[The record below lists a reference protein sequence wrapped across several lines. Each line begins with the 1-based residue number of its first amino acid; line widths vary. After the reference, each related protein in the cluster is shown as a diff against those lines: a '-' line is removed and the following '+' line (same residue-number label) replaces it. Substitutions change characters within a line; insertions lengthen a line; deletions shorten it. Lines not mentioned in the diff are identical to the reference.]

1 MNEEYEGL
9 EEEIC
14 VNCNSVIYGS
24 YRHCP
29 FCGEIW
35 YVRVQQ
41 KDQDINAGE

>member
-1 MNEEYEGL
+1 MNEEY

-14 VNCNSVIYGS
+14 VNCGAVINGN

-35 YVRVQQ
+35 YVRVFEQ
-41 KDQDINAGE
+41 GEDTDGRE